1 MEFARMPGELVEI
14 LSGGAF
20 RKRRRLVLPFL
31 TTDPGGYPR
40 AALLT
45 PGEVRALSASSLAVA
60 VHAGSRTAANLIR
73 RGEAALLYLARGCA
87 ASIQAKA
94 GHGRTSV
101 NDPDRQIFPL
111 TVVRVRFDEPGHE
124 EGQVALLTGPTF
136 TGRDGGRLFSE
147 ELFAE
152 LGKPEAP

>member
-1 MEFARMPGELVEI
+1 MEFSRMPKELVEV

-31 TTDPGGYPR
+31 TTDPGGFPR

-45 PGEVRALSASSLAVA
+45 PGEVRAVSASALTVA

-94 GHGRTSV
+94 GRGRTSQ
-101 NDPDRQIFPL
+101 NDPERQIFPL
-111 TVVRVRFDEPGHE
+111 SVVRVRLDHPRPE
-124 EGQVALLTGPTF
+124 EGHVALLTGPTF

-152 LGKPEAP
+152 LGTVENP

>member
-1 MEFARMPGELVEI
+1 MPKELVDI

-20 RKRRRLVLPFL
+20 RKRRRIVLPFL

-40 AALLT
+40 TALLT
-45 PGEVRALSASSLAVA
+45 PGEIRAVSASSLVVA

-94 GHGRTSV
+94 GRGHTSR

-111 TVVRVRFDEPGHE
+111 SVVRVRLDHPRSE
-124 EGQVALLTGPTF
+124 EGAVALLTGPTF

-152 LGKPEAP
+152 LGKLDAQ